1 MSDDLVSVLVASYN
15 YGHYVEQAVRS
26 VWAQDYRPL
35 ELVVV
40 DDGSTD
46 DTLETL
52 ERLEAISTI
61 PMKIVRSPHKGV
73 SGALNMGLPECTGV
87 YVSLLHADDFYR
99 EDKITKQV
107 AAIRAAGPDAVIV
120 HSEYM
125 VVDEEGK
132 PTGYTSAHE
141 YPPAC
146 GRALDDLL
154 LARAIIRPMT
164 PLYKR
169 SALLQI
175 GGYDENY
182 PTEDWASSLRLA
194 ALGTVAH
201 VDEPLVYRR
210 VHTRNHGTM
219 TSRAQVFTPAHYGH
233 DVIVE
238 VTPPHL
244 PLDRVLAL
252 AAVTAVRHA
261 YGVGGWRKAI
271 EGSKHVWRSFPGQRH
286 RLVAPSISGMKSYV
300 WQRYLKDRMP
310 KTVVAGLLAGRQKL
324 RRQSTGRNRLHNVL

>member
-1 MSDDLVSVLVASYN
+1 MSNPLVSVLMASYN

-40 DDGSTD
+40 DDGSADNTL
-46 DTLETL
+46 DTLEGL
-52 ERLEAISTI
+52 ARLS
-61 PMKIVRSPHKGV
+61 PMPMNVVRSPHKGV
-73 SGALNMGLPECTGV
+73 SGALNMGLPECRGE

-107 AAIRAAGPDAVIV
+107 DAIRAAGSDAVVV
-120 HSEYM
+120 HSEYV
-125 VVDEEGK
+125 VVDEEGRL
-132 PTGYTSAHE
+132 TGHSSADDI
-141 YPPAC
+141 PPAS

-154 LARAIIRPMT
+154 LVRADMRSMT
-164 PLYKR
+164 PLYRR

-175 GGYDENY
+175 GGYDEEY
-182 PTEDWASSLRLA
+182 PTEDWACFLRLA
-194 ALGTVAH
+194 AIGTVVH

-210 VHTRNHGTM
+210 VHPRNHGTM

-233 DVIVE
+233 GVIVE
-238 VTPPHL
+238 VTPPYL

-261 YGVGGWRKAI
+261 YGVGGWRKAM

-286 RLVAPSISGMKSYV
+286 RLVAASFSGMKSYV
-300 WQRYLKDRMP
+300 WQRYIKDRLP
-310 KTVVAGLLAGRQKL
+310 RSLRAGLLAGRQKL
-324 RRQSTGRNRLHNVL
+324 RYVTTRQN